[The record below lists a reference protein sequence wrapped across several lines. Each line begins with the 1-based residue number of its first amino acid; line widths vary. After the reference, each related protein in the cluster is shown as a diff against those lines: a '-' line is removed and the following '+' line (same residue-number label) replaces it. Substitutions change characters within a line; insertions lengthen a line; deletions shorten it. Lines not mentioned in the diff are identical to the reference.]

1 MEVGCMKFKLPSLL
15 LITLLFFE
23 AFSLPSLID
32 PACSLNFTT
41 FPYQPIGGCTNVKEK
56 LKDWNGFPKT
66 SCCQNA
72 LLVFAHALAVQALN
86 DSSGNIFIGQD
97 QWNACS
103 GPFTPQPNVSAHTC
117 GFDDFYQGGG
127 KCSTF
132 KLSNV
137 DPNVI
142 GQCSLFGS
150 SPFNEACGNCTSAI
164 SKALASSLND
174 LKVDESDHTEKAIC
188 LVGLIVSVIAG
199 KMNDTFGTNDFDSC
213 LPGLAVPA
221 PVNYIKINNN
231 VAEALLAVIL
241 VMIGLSAVITLI
253 KYVTKNKKKEKKPFS
268 NKGISASCS
277 GLYRFSKVE
286 IENAINYSSVKKC
299 LGRGSAGQVYQG
311 MLPSGQ
317 LVAIKHI
324 FKSNTSDSFT
334 REIEGLSR
342 VRHPNLVCL
351 FGCCIEDGEQ
361 YLVYEYCSNGNLAQN
376 LLRKDTVLTWD
387 LRVKILRD
395 CAFALKYLHNHID
408 GCIVH
413 RDIKLAN
420 ILLTHNM
427 DPKLSDFGLAK
438 MLGMEESKVFTDVRG
453 TIGYMD
459 PEYMSNA
466 KLTCASDIYSF
477 GIVTLQLLSGQ
488 RVIELDLD
496 ARDQLTRK
504 AKDVNMGKRPLTDFQ
519 DPRMQGNVITVDFES
534 ILQIAVLC
542 VANSSTGRPTI
553 DLVYDELEKAWKNTQ
568 FEMVVLFAESKDGE
582 ELISDDTL
590 EITRTDSS
598 VILFGSFPF
607 SYAFVQIVK
616 SVVKCGIKDHDIR
629 KAIM

>member
-1 MEVGCMKFKLPSLL
+1 MEVGCMKFKLPSLF
-15 LITLLFFE
+15 LITLFCVK
-23 AFSLPSLID
+23 AFSLPSPGD
-32 PACSLNFTT
+32 PGCRLNFST
-41 FPYQPIGGCTNVKEK
+41 FPYRPQGGCTNVKEK
-56 LKDWNGFPKT
+56 LKDWNGFPKS

-72 LLVFAHALAVQALN
+72 LIVFAHALALQAYN
-86 DSSGNIFIGQD
+86 DPSGNIFLGQD
-97 QWNACS
+97 QWNNCS
-103 GPFTPQPNVSAHTC
+103 GPFRSQPNVSAQTC
-117 GFDDFYQGGG
+117 GFDSFFYESG
-127 KCSTF
+127 KCST
-132 KLSNV
+132 LELQDIDQNV
-137 DPNVI
+137 VDR
-142 GQCSLFGS
+142 CSRFS
-150 SPFNEACGNCTSAI
+150 SSSFDDACGDCTSAI
-164 SKALASSLND
+164 TEALDKMLD
-174 LKVDESDHTEKAIC
+174 DYKVKGSYTEKATC
-188 LVGLIVSVIAG
+188 LVGIIVSVIAG
-199 KMNDTFGTNDFDSC
+199 KMNGTSGTDDFVRC
-213 LPGLAVPA
+213 LPDLAVPEK
-221 PVNYIKINNN
+221 VNYIKLNNS

-241 VMIGLSAVITLI
+241 VMIGLTAIITLI
-253 KYVTKNKKKEKKPFS
+253 KYVTKNQKQEKKPLS
-268 NKGISASCS
+268 NKDFADTCS
-277 GLYRFSKVE
+277 GLYRFSKAE
-286 IENAINYSSVKKC
+286 IENAINYGTEKKC
-299 LGRGSAGQVYQG
+299 LGRGSAGQVYKG

-324 FKSNTSDSFT
+324 YKSNTSDSFT
-334 REIEGLSR
+334 REIDGLSR

-361 YLVYEYCSNGNLAQN
+361 YLVYEYCSNGNLAQH
-376 LLRKDTVLTWD
+376 LLRKDTVLTWE

-413 RDIKLAN
+413 RDIKLTN

-427 DPKLSDFGLAK
+427 EPKLSDFGLAK

-519 DPRMQGNVITVDFES
+519 DHRMRGNVISVDFES

-542 VANSSTGRPTI
+542 VASSSTGRPTI
-553 DLVYDELEKAWKNTQ
+553 DLVFDELEKAWKNTQ
-568 FEMVVLFAESKDGE
+568 REMKARMEKSLLATTPSK
-582 ELISDDTL
+582 SL
-590 EITRTDSS
+590 E
-598 VILFGSFPF
+598 VIR
-607 SYAFVQIVK
+607 V
-616 SVVKCGIKDHDIR
+616 
-629 KAIM
+629 